1 MVRNQN
7 RNDQQDALKP
17 VNMYVWRL
25 MRKEAQKHEDD
36 VHRELLHRLKH

>member
-7 RNDQQDALKP
+7 RNDQENALKP

-25 MRKEAQKHEDD
+25 TRKEAERHEEH